1 MRTPTLLIVDD
12 YEDAL
17 ELLDVTLQL
26 AGYLTVRASNGVEA
40 ISQARSHHPA
50 AIIMDLFLPQ
60 LNGSDAAREVR
71 EIPGLKDVPIIG
83 YTATCGPVADDGEVF
98 DCVIHKPCPP
108 DQLLDAVSD
117 LLCRPPHMLP

>member
-1 MRTPTLLIVDD
+1 MLLIVDD

-40 ISQARSHHPA
+40 ISLARTHHPA

-83 YTATCGPVADDGEVF
+83 YTATCGPVADDGAVF
-98 DCVIHKPCPP
+98 DCVLRKPCPP
-108 DQLLDAVSD
+108 DQLLGTVSD
-117 LLCRPPHMLP
+117 LLCRPPHTLL